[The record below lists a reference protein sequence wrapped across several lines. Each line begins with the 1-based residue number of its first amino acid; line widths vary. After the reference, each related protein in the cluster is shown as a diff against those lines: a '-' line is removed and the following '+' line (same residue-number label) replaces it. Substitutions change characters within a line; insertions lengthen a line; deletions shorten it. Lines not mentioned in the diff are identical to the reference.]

1 MGENVYLKR
10 ELLQVEQHSVSD
22 GFVLKSISI
31 WQKMTVSN
39 QNSQEDEICCLF
51 DGV

>member
-10 ELLQVEQHSVSD
+10 ELLQVEQLSVSD
-22 GFVLKSISI
+22 GFVLKSI
-31 WQKMTVSN
+31 SN

-51 DGV
+51 V

>member
-10 ELLQVEQHSVSD
+10 ELLQVEQPSVSD
-22 GFVLKSISI
+22 VFVLKSISI

-39 QNSQEDEICCLF
+39 QHSQK
-51 DGV
+51 